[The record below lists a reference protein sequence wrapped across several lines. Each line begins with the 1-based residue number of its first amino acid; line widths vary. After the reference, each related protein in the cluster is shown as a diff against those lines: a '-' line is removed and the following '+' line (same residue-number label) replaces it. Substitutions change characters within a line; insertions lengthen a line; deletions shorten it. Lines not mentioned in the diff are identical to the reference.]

1 MACFS
6 LTVDEVFYL
15 ILYIFTCLY
24 IFNVHSNNN
33 TLTYKSIIVYFNL
46 LRQSNYHTL
55 YFLNIITVLHISR
68 NHIKQNCF
76 TMSHTTQIVT
86 VCSFGCTLKAI
97 RFAPLCQNFS
107 QVIFYQNQDLSYF
120 ITIILYHSL
129 TSRPLDGEV

>member
-33 TLTYKSIIVYFNL
+33 TLTYKSIIVYFTTPIKL
-46 LRQSNYHTL
+46 PHIVFFKIL
-55 YFLNIITVLHISR
+55 YITVLHISR